1 MAHFGSKFMGF
12 FASSHACFSQHLVL
26 KFPALAFH
34 ASERVP
40 LSKESRLVI
49 PDIPSFSAKAT
60 VEHSFGTTV
69 ASLRGMAYATYKSV
83 AVSSIQSSL
92 TPCIFDDDPNER
104 DSLARL
110 ITDMGYESVS
120 TADAEEAL
128 RSIRMGRCRVV
139 FASTHL
145 ETPDPFDF
153 LDRALRCDPGVHVMI
168 MTAQYTLE
176 GALEAIRRGA
186 ADFLPKPLDH
196 VRLKRTL
203 DDLAALYDQRR
214 RVRSLEEQLLK
225 DLEFHGIV
233 GKSPAMLEVFDFTRK
248 VARHYTNVLLVGP
261 TGAGKELVARAIHQ
275 ISPVGQQRLAV
286 CNCSAMVDTLL
297 ESQLFGHVRGA
308 FTGATDTRPGLFE
321 YANGGTVFLDE
332 VGETSLPMQAKLL
345 RVIQNREIQRV
356 GSPEVKQVNVRLIA
370 ATNRDLR
377 AEVLS
382 GRFREDLFYRLS
394 SIQIRIPSLAE
405 RLEDIPLLVQ
415 FFLKKYN
422 DSYGKNI
429 AGLTRRA
436 QTVLLQHPWPGNVR
450 ELENVIST
458 ACITATGDFID
469 ISDFPEHLQHR
480 TTRLAGD
487 EDWRP
492 LSLDE
497 VRKVHIQ
504 KVLQMCNGNRLR
516 AAQILG
522 IGRTSLYRYLK
533 RDGFGVRPN
542 ANGAAA

>member
-1 MAHFGSKFMGF
+1 
-12 FASSHACFSQHLVL
+12 VR
-26 KFPALAFH
+26 FH
-34 ASERVP
+34 RDVCLLETLFVA
-40 LSKESRLVI
+40 
-49 PDIPSFSAKAT
+49 
-60 VEHSFGTTV
+60 FGTTV
-69 ASLRGMAYATYKSV
+69 AFVFSMTTATYKPIE
-83 AVSSIQSSL
+83 VSTPRASL
-92 TPCIFDDDPNER
+92 TPCIFDDDPAER
-104 DSLARL
+104 DSLSTL
-110 ITDMGYESVS
+110 ILDMGYEPIS
-120 TADAEEAL
+120 TSDPEEAL
-128 RSIRMGRCRVV
+128 RLIRVGRCRLV
-139 FASTHL
+139 FASIHL
-145 ETPDPFDF
+145 DMHDPYEF
-153 LDRALRCDPGVHVMI
+153 LARALRCDPGIHLI
-168 MTAQYTLE
+168 LMTAEYTLDA
-176 GALEAIRRGA
+176 ALEAIRRGA
-186 ADFLPKPLDH
+186 ADFLPRPIDPI
-196 VRLKRTL
+196 RLKRSL
-203 DDLAALYDQRR
+203 DDVASLYDQRR
-214 RVRSLEEQLLK
+214 RVRALEEQLLR
-225 DLEFHGIV
+225 DLEFHGII
-233 GKSPAMLEVFDFTRK
+233 GKSPAMLEVFDFARK

-261 TGAGKELVARAIHQ
+261 TGSGKELVARAIHQ
-275 ISPVGQQRLAV
+275 ISPVSQQRLAV

-332 VGETSLPMQAKLL
+332 VGETSLAMQAKLL

-356 GSPEVKQVNVRLIA
+356 GSPEIKQVNVRLIA

-422 DSYGKNI
+422 DAYGKDI

-469 ISDFPEHLQHR
+469 LSDLPEQFQHR
-480 TTRLAGD
+480 NPRLPGD
-487 EDWRP
+487 EDWQP

-533 RDGFGVRPN
+533 RDGCDPSPRPHT
-542 ANGAAA
+542 NGAAA